1 MKNKTLVLAL
11 VSATSS
17 LPAAAQTYD
26 DFCARL
32 VVYTINQICQLLPSG
47 QQVCQP
53 IGLAGT
59 APTCQTGNNQSLIP
73 IPLGPAFLQ
82 MPSLPYGSLPY
93 APSPYATWPQA
104 WIPQMPAMLSPQI
117 HLPAP
122 AHSPEPAAP
131 PNPFTLLES
140 LSTASPTSKP
150 APVGEVIAEPVA
162 EPVAEPI
169 AEPVAAPV
177 AAPVAEP
184 IAELVAEPIAAP
196 VAAPITEPIT
206 PPAPADSTAPATKDA
221 LKDTLTHFEF
231 DSAELTA
238 AGHAMLDAWLRES
251 ASHLSNRPI
260 QIVGHTD
267 RLGSEDYNAKLSLRR
282 AEAVTSYLLEK
293 GISLDRVQLIAQGAS
308 SPVMQCPDETRS
320 DIKACLAPNRRTE
333 ILIITANQTRQ
344 THKAAAPL
352 NAPQANKANKV
363 SQDNLKTANYPL
375 LKAGKKRVIK
385 IAQPK
390 TSLPPN

>member
-1 MKNKTLVLAL
+1 
-11 VSATSS
+11 
-17 LPAAAQTYD
+17 
-26 DFCARL
+26 
-32 VVYTINQICQLLPSG
+32 
-47 QQVCQP
+47 
-53 IGLAGT
+53 
-59 APTCQTGNNQSLIP
+59 
-73 IPLGPAFLQ
+73 
-82 MPSLPYGSLPY
+82 
-93 APSPYATWPQA
+93 
-104 WIPQMPAMLSPQI
+104 MLSPPI

-122 AHSPEPAAP
+122 VHSPEPVAAP
-131 PNPFTLLES
+131 IPFTLLES
-140 LSTASPTSKP
+140 LSTASPSSKP
-150 APVGEVIAEPVA
+150 APVAEA
-162 EPVAEPI
+162 I
-169 AEPVAAPV
+169 
-177 AAPVAEP
+177 
-184 IAELVAEPIAAP
+184 AEPIAAP
-196 VAAPITEPIT
+196 VAEPVVAPVAEPVVAPVAEPVAALVTEPVAALVVEPIAAPITEPI
-206 PPAPADSTAPATKDA
+206 APADSTAPATKDA

-238 AGHAMLDAWLRES
+238 AGHAMLDAWLRET

-308 SPVMQCPDETRS
+308 SPVIQCPDETRS